1 MTKAQAFLQEL
12 NQEAVATR
20 QILLAVPFDKADWKP
35 HDKSMTLGRLATHVA
50 EIPSCFGIT
59 LLQDV
64 LDFAAGDY
72 KPFVAKDTADLI
84 ALLDKNLKNAE
95 EVLNTFPDDKMPDN
109 WTMRAGET
117 VFFSLP
123 KEQVVRTWCLN
134 HWYHHRAQL
143 GVYLRLLNVPLPGT
157 YGPSADAT

>member
-20 QILLAVPFDKADWKP
+20 KMLQAVPFDKADWKP

-50 EIPSCFGIT
+50 EIPSWFGIT

-95 EVLNTFPDDKMPDN
+95 EVLNTFPDDKMSDN

-123 KEQVVRTWCLN
+123 KQQVVRTWCLN